1 MDGPLLAHLPEN
13 PNSCSDEDI
22 FFAFL
27 AYVEERGLTL
37 YPAQEE
43 AILSLYAG
51 KNVILA
57 TPTGSGKSLVALA
70 LQFRAVCRGDIA
82 YYTSPIKA
90 LASEK
95 FFEFARELSP
105 DVVGMATGDGAVNRD
120 ASVVCATQEIL
131 ANLALAEGKYANVQ
145 AAVIDEF
152 HYFAD
157 KERGVAWQIP
167 LLLLENTQFL
177 LMSATLGDTTAF
189 QELLTKTT
197 GRDTVLVSSAER
209 PVPLHFAWREKLL
222 HEAVRD
228 LLSENKAPIYL
239 VNFTQRAAAE
249 EAQNLM
255 SIDVCTKE
263 EKKQIAEVLREARF
277 DSPYGKEM
285 SRYLRHGIGLHHAG
299 LLPKYRLAVEKLA
312 QLGLLKVISGTDTLG
327 VGVNVPIRTVLFTK
341 LCKYDG
347 EKTAILAIRDFHQIA
362 GRAGRK
368 GFDVD
373 GHVVA
378 LPPEHMVE
386 NKRMDD
392 KIASDP
398 TKKKKLVK
406 KKPPEKGYVPWDKA
420 TFERLITS
428 PPETL
433 TSRFAVNHG
442 MVLLLLTR
450 PSGGCLELGRVIRR
464 SLDPAAQKKRHGK
477 TAQSLVRS
485 LVDANILVHQ
495 SWEERLEG
503 EARFRLADEL
513 QIDFSLHHALSLFLV
528 DTLPKIQAQSESYA
542 LDVLSLVES
551 IVEDPT
557 TLLLRQKDRA
567 RGRRLA
573 ELKAEGMAFEER
585 QEELEKVD
593 YPKPHADF
601 LYDALTEF
609 RSHHPW
615 VGGDTVHPKGIAR
628 EMIVE
633 HASFRE
639 YVREYGMERSE
650 GLLLRYLT
658 EVYKVLMQTVPREAK
673 TEDLEEIEAFFGAT
687 IREVDS
693 SLLDEWERMKSGAI
707 LAARPQDL
715 DLLPEGTSQLAAD
728 PRALRI
734 LVQNRT
740 FELLRAMAYDQS
752 LRELLSDEDEKKARA
767 FRTRI
772 LETLGVI
779 RVDPEARRKEYFKFD
794 PERGTVEQVLL
805 DAEGVSESSLR
816 LTVDVDAWKNGAV
829 LELRW
834 SDE

>member
-1 MDGPLLAHLPEN
+1 MDGPLLKLLPPEN
-13 PNSCSDEDI
+13 ASDEDI

-27 AYVEERGLTL
+27 SYVEERGLTL

-51 KNVILA
+51 HNVILA

-105 DVVGMATGDGAVNRD
+105 DVVGMATGDGAVNRG

-131 ANLALAEGKYANVQ
+131 SNLALAEGKYANVQ

-157 KERGVAWQIP
+157 RERGVAWQIP

-177 LMSATLGDTTAF
+177 LMSATLGDTSAF
-189 QELLTKTT
+189 QERLTKTT
-197 GRDTVLVSSAER
+197 GRETVVVTSAER

-222 HEAVRD
+222 HEAVKD
-228 LLSENKAPIYL
+228 LLTESKAPIYL

-255 SIDVCTKE
+255 SVDVCTKD

-327 VGVNVPIRTVLFTK
+327 VGVNIPIRTVLFTK

-347 EKTAILAIRDFHQIA
+347 EKTAILKVRDFHQIA

-373 GHVVA
+373 GHVIG
-378 LPPEHMVE
+378 LPPEHVVE
-386 NKRMDD
+386 NIRIDN
-392 KIASDP
+392 KIAGDP
-398 TKKKKLVK
+398 AKKKKLVK

-420 TFERLITS
+420 TFERLIVS

-433 TSRFAVNHG
+433 TSQFQVNHG
-442 MVLLLLTR
+442 MVLTVLTR
-450 PSGGCLELGRVIRR
+450 PSGGCLELGRIVRR
-464 SLDPAAQKKRHGK
+464 SLEPAAQKKRHGK
-477 TAQSLVRS
+477 TAQTLVRS

-495 SWEERLEG
+495 RPDERLEG
-503 EARFRLADEL
+503 EARFRLADDL
-513 QIDFSLHHALSLFLV
+513 QVEFSLHHALSLFLV
-528 DTLPKIQAQSESYA
+528 DTIAKIQAQSESYA

-551 IVEDPT
+551 IVEDPH

-585 QEELEKVD
+585 QAELEKVD

-609 RSHHPW
+609 RTRHPW
-615 VGGDTVHPKGIAR
+615 VGGDTVHPKGLAR
-628 EMIVE
+628 EMVVE

-650 GLLLRYLT
+650 GLLLRYLS
-658 EVYKVLMQTVPREAK
+658 EVYKVLAQTVPREAK
-673 TEDLEEIEAFFGAT
+673 TEELEEIEVFFGAT
-687 IREVDS
+687 VREVDS

-707 LAARPQDL
+707 LAARPEDL
-715 DLLPEGTSQLAAD
+715 TLLPAGTTQLAAD
-728 PRALRI
+728 PKALRI
-734 LVQNRT
+734 LAQNRT
-740 FELLRAMAYDQS
+740 FELLRAMAYDQD
-752 LRELLSDEDEKKARA
+752 LKELLSDEDEKKARA
-767 FRTRI
+767 FRVLAI
-772 LETLGVI
+772 EKLGAL
-779 RVDPEARRKEYFKFD
+779 RVDPEARQKEYFRFD
-794 PERGTVEQVLL
+794 AERGRIEQLLL
-805 DAEGVSESSLR
+805 DAEGVSELA
-816 LTVDVDAWKNGAV
+816 LHLQVDVEAWKGGAG

-834 SDE
+834 SEP

>member
-1 MDGPLLAHLPEN
+1 MDGPLLERLPPEGAT
-13 PNSCSDEDI
+13 DEAI

-27 AYVEERGLTL
+27 EYVEARGLTL

-51 KNVILA
+51 HNVILA

-70 LQFRAVCRGDIA
+70 LQFRAVARGDIA

-105 DVVGMATGDGAVNRD
+105 EVVGMATGDGAVNRE
-120 ASVVCATQEIL
+120 ATVVCATQEIL
-131 ANLALAEGKYANVQ
+131 SNLALAEGKYANVQ

-157 KERGVAWQIP
+157 PERGVAWQIP
-167 LLLLENTQFL
+167 LLLLEHTQFL
-177 LMSATLGDTTAF
+177 LMSATLGDTAAF
-189 QELLTKTT
+189 ALRLTKTT
-197 GRDTVLVSSAER
+197 GRQTVVVTSAER
-209 PVPLHFAWREKLL
+209 PVPLHFAWRPKLL
-222 HEAVRD
+222 HDVVHE
-228 LLSENKAPIYL
+228 LLNENKAPIYL

-255 SIDVCTKE
+255 SIDVCSKE
-263 EKKQIAEVLREARF
+263 EKKRIAEVLQGAAF

-347 EKTAILAIRDFHQIA
+347 EKTALLKVRDFHQIA

-373 GHVVA
+373 GYVVA
-378 LPPEHMVE
+378 LPPEHVVE
-386 NKRMDD
+386 NLRIDA
-392 KIASDP
+392 KIAGDP
-398 TKKKKLVK
+398 AKKKKLVK
-406 KKPPEKGYVPWDKA
+406 KKPPEKGYVPWDQA
-420 TFERLITS
+420 VFERLIAS

-433 TSRFAVNHG
+433 VSRFQVTHG
-442 MVLLLLTR
+442 MVLSVLTR
-450 PSGGCLELGRVIRR
+450 PSGGCLELGRVVRR
-464 SLDPAAQKKRHGK
+464 SLEPPGAKKRHAK
-477 TAQSLVRS
+477 TAQTLVRS
-485 LVDANILVHQ
+485 LVDAHILAVN
-495 SWEERLEG
+495 EERYPG
-503 EARFRLADEL
+503 EPRFRLADDL
-513 QIDFSLHHALSLFLV
+513 QLDFSLHHALSLFLV
-528 DTLPKIQAQSESYA
+528 DTLVKIQEQSESYA
-542 LDVLSLVES
+542 LDVLSLVEA

-585 QEELEKVD
+585 QAELEKVD
-593 YPKPHADF
+593 YPQPQAEF
-601 LYDALTEF
+601 LYSALNEF
-609 RSHHPW
+609 RTRHPW

-628 EMIVE
+628 EMVVE

-650 GLLLRYLT
+650 GLLLRYLS
-658 EVYKVLMQTVPREAK
+658 EVYKVLAQTVPREAK
-673 TEDLEEIEAFFGAT
+673 TEELEEIEMFFGAT
-687 IREVDS
+687 VREVDS
-693 SLLDEWERMKSGAI
+693 SLLDEWERMRAGVV
-707 LAARPQDL
+707 LPTRVQDL
-715 DLLPEGTSQLAAD
+715 ELRPEGTAQLALD
-728 PRALRI
+728 PKALRI
-734 LVQNRT
+734 LAQNRT
-740 FELLRAMAYDQS
+740 FELLRALAYEQPLD
-752 LRELLSDEDEKKARA
+752 ELLGADDAKLATA
-767 FRTRI
+767 FRDQARDQ
-772 LETLGVI
+772 LGVI
-779 RVDPEARRKEYFKFD
+779 RVDPDARRKEHFRFD
-794 PERGTVEQVLL
+794 EVAGRVEQVLL
-805 DAEGVSESSLR
+805 EAEGPSDLSLH
-816 LTVDVDAWKNGAV
+816 LQVDVDAWQRGEG
-829 LELRW
+829 LTLRW
-834 SDE
+834 LTR